1 MEVLRGAQKVSDLRF
16 SHFVAPLPVINDQSL
31 ITVNDNIM
39 EPYTHDVSD
48 EGDLDVGV
56 YEGLF
61 GEGEG
66 LLHGRHD
73 TGVHPGQVL
82 RAVYHHTVGGALT
95 LHRHA
100 RR

>member
-1 MEVLRGAQKVSDLRF
+1 MGRKRFRSCDF
-16 SHFVAPLPVINDQSL
+16 SHFVAPLHVINDQFL
-31 ITVNDNIM
+31 ITVNDKIM
-39 EPYTHDVSD
+39 KPYTHDVSD

-56 YEGLF
+56 YESLF

-66 LLHGRHD
+66 LLYRRHD
-73 TGVHPGQVL
+73 ARVHPGQVL
-82 RAVYHHTVGGALT
+82 RAVYHHPVGGALT